1 VPVEQALRR
10 ATSPIGSFEWTK
22 DDTGRVANFW
32 SLPLKF
38 AFAHPHFTLVL
49 SESRAEALGLLARF
63 RNDFLLVMLVSLS
76 VVILLSLN
84 QIRKNLVP
92 LEKIREGTRRIAM
105 QDFTARVEV
114 SSGDEFEEVARSFN
128 VMAGWLARQ
137 FRALA
142 AMNEIDRSILS
153 VLDAEKIVQTVLTR
167 VRELLPCD
175 SVGVTLRESKTTD
188 RATMHLWGGR
198 SERDVES
205 RQVLL
210 TDQEVDTLSKQSD

>member
-1 VPVEQALRR
+1 M
-10 ATSPIGSFEWTK
+10 
-22 DDTGRVANFW
+22 ANFW

-128 VMAGWLARQ
+128 AMAGRLARQ

-167 VRELLPCD
+167 ARIAALRQRRRDPPRVEDNRPGDHAPVGRPVRARRR
-175 SVGVTLRESKTTD
+175 VAAGVVDGS
-188 RATMHLWGGR
+188 G
-198 SERDVES
+198 S
-205 RQVLL
+205 RHAV
-210 TDQEVDTLSKQSD
+210 